1 MAAWQRSS
9 QSIPP
14 QEQASTHLCIIEPG
28 TTTLRVLAAE
38 LSGQQATV
46 WGWGEGPGWDHSRR
60 DTWRLADVC
69 EEGLRAAQ
77 NMAGSH
83 AGRSLSLEHLLV
95 GLPAHQLRGWA
106 WTLTQRR
113 TKPDRPVEER
123 ELYSLLGR
131 ALRLTVNRLTSP
143 EDEDWI
149 LLDTA
154 PAALTVDGH
163 GVTDP
168 VGFRAE
174 EIGATVFAALADG
187 ATIERWRVL
196 AERLGFSQLTLTAS
210 PLALAAVLSE
220 PEGLLIDVGGA
231 TTDLTWWRIGRP
243 VALAS
248 VPLGG
253 AALTDSLRKK
263 WSLSLEK
270 AELLKLAYVAGE
282 LEDSAGAQV
291 LEAMTPTLVSWF
303 MQIEAELQRMTA
315 VSGRALP
322 QCVYLSGSGS
332 GQREVFEAAKSLAY
346 SERLEFD
353 RHPQVE
359 KLPPTAVPGVADR
372 TGLGDGAGDI
382 PALALAA
389 WAAAQSQ
396 GRDRPAQLLADL
408 AGSRGFG

>member
-1 MAAWQRSS
+1 
-9 QSIPP
+9 
-14 QEQASTHLCIIEPG
+14 
-28 TTTLRVLAAE
+28 
-38 LSGQQATV
+38 
-46 WGWGEGPGWDHSRR
+46 
-60 DTWRLADVC
+60 
-69 EEGLRAAQ
+69 
-77 NMAGSH
+77 
-83 AGRSLSLEHLLV
+83 
-95 GLPAHQLRGWA
+95 
-106 WTLTQRR
+106 
-113 TKPDRPVEER
+113 
-123 ELYSLLGR
+123 
-131 ALRLTVNRLTSP
+131 LTVNRLTSP
-143 EDEDWI
+143 EGEDWI

-154 PAALTVDGH
+154 PAALTVDGR

-174 EIGATVFAALADG
+174 EIGATVFAALAD
-187 ATIERWRVL
+187 ARTIERWRVL

-270 AELLKLAYVAGE
+270 AELLKLAYVRGE

-315 VSGRALP
+315 VSSRALP

-353 RHPQVE
+353 RYPQVE

-372 TGLGDGAGDI
+372 TGRGDGAGDI
-382 PALALAA
+382 PALALAS